1 MILILLGP
9 PGAGKGTQA
18 LRLKATHGLP
28 HLSTGDMLR
37 AAVASNST
45 LGSKVKE
52 LMDSG
57 NLVPDHIIIQMII
70 DSLSVSSKETLG
82 VILDGFPRTIAQA
95 KALSKTLDEKK
106 LSIDHVVQISVD
118 NDAMVE
124 RISGRFSCK
133 SCGKGYHD
141 TFSPPLKNNICDKCG
156 SQNFYRRPDDNA
168 ETVRTRLDNYDA
180 QTLPLLPYY
189 ENLGLLVSVNGMG
202 SIDEVANGIQ
212 KVINST

>member
-18 LRLKATHGLP
+18 LRLKESHGLT

-37 AAVASNST
+37 DAVTSNSA

-52 LMDSG
+52 LMNSG
-57 NLVPDHIIIQMII
+57 NLVPDHIIVQMII
-70 DSLSVSSKETLG
+70 DSLSVSNKEKLG

-141 TFSPPLKNNICDKCG
+141 TFSPPLNDNICDKCG

-189 ENLGLLVSVNGMG
+189 KDLGLLVSVNGMG
-202 SIDEVANGIQ
+202 SIDDVANGIQ
-212 KVINST
+212 KAINST